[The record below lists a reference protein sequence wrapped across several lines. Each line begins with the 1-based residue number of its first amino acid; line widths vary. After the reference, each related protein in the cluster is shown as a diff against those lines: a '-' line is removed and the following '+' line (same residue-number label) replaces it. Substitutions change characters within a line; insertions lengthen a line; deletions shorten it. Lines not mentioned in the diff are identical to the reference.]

1 MIFIF
6 LCISLV
12 AFPNGPFTRPHPLVW
27 RLVLGISVLYWMG
40 LVFAL
45 FQSYGDLRC
54 ASPCAS
60 RDVVSVSM
68 ATGTVFMFAVRSLR
82 SVLVQYDPTLSESY
96 LSTLDSPDYAADCS
110 LTVGNLWSRADVFLL
125 AHFLGWIVKALL
137 FRSLTG
143 KVSRNHPLST
153 CIVAPSIA
161 DDEQHSTRLASPA
174 VCWISSVT
182 WELTE
187 IIFAPMLPN
196 FYECWW
202 DQFVYD
208 ILICNAGGIFIGYKL
223 CRYLEMKSY
232 RSVLHAVGG
241 PRAPPLAPP
250 PLCDGNMYPRSSC
263 RPGGRTRCRSGPSRG

>member
-54 ASPCAS
+54 ASRCAATWCPWPWAQCSSLRS
-60 RDVVSVSM
+60 R
-68 ATGTVFMFAVRSLR
+68 R

-143 KVSRNHPLST
+143 KLPETIRKHPKVHR
-153 CIVAPSIA
+153 CAI
-161 DDEQHSTRLASPA
+161 H
-174 VCWISSVT
+174 
-182 WELTE
+182 
-187 IIFAPMLPN
+187 
-196 FYECWW
+196 
-202 DQFVYD
+202 
-208 ILICNAGGIFIGYKL
+208 
-223 CRYLEMKSY
+223 
-232 RSVLHAVGG
+232 
-241 PRAPPLAPP
+241 
-250 PLCDGNMYPRSSC
+250 
-263 RPGGRTRCRSGPSRG
+263 RP